1 MSSIKLPLKH
11 LDFTIFWLASIFFDE
26 LTKDLNPQDFA
37 TGRSMLS
44 R

>member
-11 LDFTIFWLASIFFDE
+11 LDLTIFLLASIFFDE
-26 LTKDLNPQDFA
+26 LTKDLKLQDFA